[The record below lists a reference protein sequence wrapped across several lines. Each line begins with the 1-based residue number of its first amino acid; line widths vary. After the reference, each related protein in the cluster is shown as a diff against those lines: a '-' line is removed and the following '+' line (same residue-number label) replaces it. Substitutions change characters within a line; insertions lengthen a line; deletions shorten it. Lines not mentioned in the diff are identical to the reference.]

1 MAGRERREGR
11 SPRRRRQGGGRTTD
25 ASSSGID
32 DLAFHPVDASRWP
45 DFVRLFESPG
55 APRYCWCMAWRG
67 TLAEKKDA
75 GSRKAAMEHR
85 VRDGV
90 PIGILGYA
98 GGEPVAWCSIAPR
111 ETYRGLGGVEEPG
124 DAPGNVWSVV
134 CFFIKRTHRK
144 QGMTRRLLDAAAA
157 YAREQ
162 GATSLEAY
170 PVDPDSPSY
179 RFMGFVPFFEAAGFR
194 EVGRAGTRRHVMR
207 LDLRR
212 DQGRDEG

>member
-124 DAPGNVWSVV
+124 DAPGNVWS
-134 CFFIKRTHRK
+134 
-144 QGMTRRLLDAAAA
+144 
-157 YAREQ
+157 
-162 GATSLEAY
+162 
-170 PVDPDSPSY
+170 
-179 RFMGFVPFFEAAGFR
+179 
-194 EVGRAGTRRHVMR
+194 
-207 LDLRR
+207 
-212 DQGRDEG
+212 